1 MCRASR
7 HFPREVSI
15 TVIRPSRKVFTAASA
30 LTLSLG
36 LAACG
41 AGNEGGSGDSSTS
54 SAGGGSAA
62 ESVSGSIKGAG
73 ASSMEKA
80 QGEWMAKFSEANPDA
95 TVEYS
100 PDGSGTG
107 REKFINGAV
116 NFAGSDSAMD
126 EEEFAS
132 AKEKGCTADTIQFPV
147 YVSPIAIAYNLEGVD
162 ELNLSAEVI
171 ADIFNHKIT
180 TWDDE
185 AIKADNPDAEL
196 PSTKITTVNRSDD
209 SGTSKNFQNYM
220 VATAGDKWPYEPED
234 AWPVKGGEAAKGTS
248 GVVDAVKSGTNT
260 IGYADAGQAP
270 DLDHVQVKVG
280 DQHFGPEAEA
290 AAKLV
295 DNASKVEGRGEHDW
309 ALKLDRKAEDQYP
322 IALVAYAM
330 VCEEYKDAA
339 QGALVKEYLS
349 YVTSNEGQKAA
360 SAKAGNAPLSSE
372 MEANIKAAIDSIK

>member
-1 MCRASR
+1 M
-7 HFPREVSI
+7 
-15 TVIRPSRKVFTAASA
+15 IRPSRKVFTAASA

-41 AGNEGGSGDSSTS
+41 AGNEGGSGDGSTS

-80 QGEWMAKFSEANPDA
+80 QGEWMAKFSEAQPDA

-126 EEEFAS
+126 EEEFGQ
-132 AKEKGCTADTIQFPV
+132 AKSKGCTAETIQFPV
-147 YVSPIAIAYNLEGVD
+147 YVSPIAVAYNLDGVD

-185 AIKADNPDAEL
+185 AIKADNPDADL

-220 VATAGDKWPYEPED
+220 VATAGEKWPYEPED

-248 GVVDAVKSGTNT
+248 GVVDAIGAGQGT
-260 IGYADAGQAP
+260 IGYADASQIG
-270 DLDHVQVKVG
+270 DLGAAKVKNG
-280 DQHFGPEAEA
+280 DEYVEYSPEA
-290 AAKLV
+290 AAKILESAKRV
-295 DNASKVEGRGEHDW
+295 DEASKTNYAVE
-309 ALKLDRKAEDQYP
+309 LDQANAGPGVYP
-322 IALVAYAM
+322 VVLVSYAIACSEYADT
-330 VCEEYKDAA
+330 DAA
-339 QGALVKEYLS
+339 KTTKAYLEYIAS
-349 YVTSNEGQKAA
+349 QEGQDAA
-360 SAKAGNAPLSSE
+360 AEAAGSAPLSAAAQES
-372 MEANIKAAIDSIK
+372 AKAAIDNIKVD

>member
-1 MCRASR
+1 M
-7 HFPREVSI
+7 
-15 TVIRPSRKVFTAASA
+15 IRPSRKVFTAATA

-41 AGNEGGSGDSSTS
+41 AGNEGSSDTGTS
-54 SAGGGSAA
+54 SAGGGDAA
-62 ESVSGSIKGAG
+62 TVSGSIKGAG

-126 EEEFAS
+126 EEELAS

-147 YVSPIAIAYNLEGVD
+147 YVSPIAVAYNLEGVD

-209 SGTSKNFQNYM
+209 SGTSKNFQNYL
-220 VATAGDKWPYEPED
+220 VAAAGDKWPYEPED

-248 GVVDAVKSGTNT
+248 GVVDAIGAGEGT
-260 IGYADAGQAP
+260 IGYADASQIG
-270 DLDHVQVKVG
+270 DLGAAKVKNG
-280 DQHFGPEAEA
+280 DEFVEYSPEA
-290 AAKLV
+290 AAKILESATRV
-295 DNASKVEGRGEHDW
+295 DEASKTNYAVE
-309 ALKLDRKAEDQYP
+309 LDQANAGAGVYP
-322 IALVAYAM
+322 VVLVSYAIA
-330 VCEEYKDAA
+330 CSEYSDADAA
-339 QGALVKEYLS
+339 KTTKAYLEYIS
-349 YVTSNEGQKAA
+349 SQEGQDAA
-360 SAKAGNAPLSSE
+360 AEAAGSAPLSSAAQE
-372 MEANIKAAIDSIK
+372 SAKSAIGNIKAD